1 MQPLRP
7 PLWKWIAL
15 CVVFALIVMAGVL
28 LRWPWYGL
36 LAVAAAQFVILCVWI
51 FRADR
56 GS

>member
-1 MQPLRP
+1 MLPLRP

-36 LAVAAAQFVILCVWI
+36 AAAALVQFATLCTWI
-51 FRADR
+51 FRPD
-56 GS
+56 GKP